1 MSSLDIPPVIGMER
15 VCSFVITLLDNSFFL
30 RYNISAYDNNQAR
43 RRISRHQGKALYLF
57 RVFFST
63 LKFFFIDFIVK
74 FVANYFFVCYNK
86 FNFGVSGV
94 RRSY

>member
-30 RYNISAYDNNQAR
+30 RYNISAYIKPKHKE
-43 RRISRHQGKALYLF
+43 RISRHQGKALYLF

-74 FVANYFFVCYNK
+74 FVANPFFVCYNID
-86 FNFGVSGV
+86 NFGVSGV
-94 RRSY
+94 R